1 MTERII
7 LVLLSGELDNDHY
20 DALLAAE
27 EERDGILDEIS
38 FLFEAMFVKNILLKL
53 QQHIIILSGYYL
65 RINGAVFL
73 KVFIIIR
80 SDIFDK
86 IYF

>member
-7 LVLLSGELDNDHY
+7 FVFHSGELDKDHY

-27 EERDGILDEIS
+27 EERHGIWDEIF

-53 QQHIIILSGYYL
+53 QQHIIILSSILG
-65 RINGAVFL
+65 
-73 KVFIIIR
+73 
-80 SDIFDK
+80 
-86 IYF
+86 